1 MIFVPDRHKLHSM
14 KSWCFLPV
22 LLFIFNGCVG
32 QAPSSSAKEIAANFS
47 KDVVPSDL
55 SKYSQATF
63 AAGCFWHEETL
74 FESIKG
80 VVTAVSGYAGGTTTK
95 PSYQTVSTGKTG
107 HAETVNI
114 YYDSSKISYPTLLK
128 IYFEAQDDPT
138 QVDGQGPDIGME
150 YRSIIFY
157 RNSAELAMAEKLIA
171 ELNRSGKYKKPIAAQ
186 LMPFATFWK
195 AEDYHQ
201 NYVNTHTDEAYVKNV
216 SLRSIARYQAANPR
230 MIKPGH
236 NFAAGD

>member
-1 MIFVPDRHKLHSM
+1 M
-14 KSWCFLPV
+14 KR
-22 LLFIFNGCVG
+22 INGYLSVILIAFSLSSCG
-32 QAPSSSAKEIAANFS
+32 QTTGGQSIKEIAENYS
-47 KDVVPSDL
+47 KDIVPKDM

-80 VVTAVSGYAGGTTTK
+80 VVDGVSGYAGGNAPNPT
-95 PSYQTVSTGKTG
+95 YEAVETGNTG

-114 YYDSSKISYPTLLK
+114 YYDSSKISYPQLLQV
-128 IYFEAQDDPT
+128 YFEAQEDPT
-138 QVDGQGPDIGME
+138 QVDWQGPDEGTQ

-157 RNSAELAMAEKLIA
+157 RNDKEKAMAEQYISKM
-171 ELNRSGKYKKPIAAQ
+171 NKSGKYKKPISVVVE
-186 LMPFATFWK
+186 PYIVFWR

-201 NYVNTHTDEAYVKNV
+201 HYINTNTDNPYVANV
-216 SLRSIARYQAANPR
+216 SIRDIARFQATHPE

-236 NFAAGD
+236 SFAKK